1 VGRGKLVP
9 ALRHDKQ
16 GFRKLTIVKF
26 DLMSAGLTTKVGGI
40 VALARRKRF
49 EVRAESR
56 AVGA

>member
-1 VGRGKLVP
+1 MP